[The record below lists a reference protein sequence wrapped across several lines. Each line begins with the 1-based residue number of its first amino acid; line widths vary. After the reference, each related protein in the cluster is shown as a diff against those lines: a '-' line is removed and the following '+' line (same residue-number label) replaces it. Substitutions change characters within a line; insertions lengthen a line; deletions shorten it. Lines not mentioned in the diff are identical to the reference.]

1 MEDFTGGPRQ
11 SLPCSAGDTSLIP
24 DSGGPHISW
33 SNYIHVPQLL
43 SPHTATVGSGVVAHR
58 PSCLVACGIC
68 WDQGSNL
75 CPLHCK
81 ADS

>member
-43 SPHTATVGSGVVAHR
+43 SPHTATTEAHMLR
-58 PSCLVACGIC
+58 ACAL
-68 WDQGSNL
+68 QQKK
-75 CPLHCK
+75 PLR
-81 ADS
+81 